1 MFARAAVAHVLGS
14 ITLVGSEWFY
24 LVQVVGSEKQSH
36 V

>member
-1 MFARAAVAHVLGS
+1 MFARAAVVHVLGS